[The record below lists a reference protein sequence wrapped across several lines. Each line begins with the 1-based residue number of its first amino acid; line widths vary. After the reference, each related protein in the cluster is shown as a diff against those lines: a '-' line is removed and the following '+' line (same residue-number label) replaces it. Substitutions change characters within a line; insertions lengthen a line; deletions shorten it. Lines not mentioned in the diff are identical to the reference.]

1 MAGIEVAEIAVAGAL
16 LLLVLLTTL
25 VFVRRRLI
33 SDGAPMFLC
42 AVRPTREDP
51 WRLRLARYDTDALLF
66 FTLSGVSLVPSHV
79 MPRAGV
85 EVLGV
90 HTPSRGEFPS
100 LIDDPLV
107 MRCAQGEV
115 AFDLALPRDDCT
127 AVRSWQE
134 ARPPGRPPRAA

>member
-1 MAGIEVAEIAVAGAL
+1 MEVAELAIAGAL
-16 LLLVLLTTL
+16 LLLVVLTTL

-42 AVRPTREDP
+42 AVRPTRADP
-51 WRLRLARYDTDALLF
+51 WRLRLARYDTDALLLYP
-66 FTLSGVSLVPSHV
+66 LSGVSLAPSHV

-90 HTPSRGEFPS
+90 DPPCRGESPS

-107 MRCAQGEV
+107 MRCAHGKL
-115 AFDLALPRDDCT
+115 AFELALPRDDCT

-134 ARPPGRPPRAA
+134 ARPPGRPPWAA